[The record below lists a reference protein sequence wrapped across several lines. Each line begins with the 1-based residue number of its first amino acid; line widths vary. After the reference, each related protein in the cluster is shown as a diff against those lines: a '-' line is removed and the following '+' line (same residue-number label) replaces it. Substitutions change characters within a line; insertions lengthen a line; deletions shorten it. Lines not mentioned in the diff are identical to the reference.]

1 MCKEIGNS
9 GGPLI
14 DKSVGVMGINTFILK
29 ESEGLNFAKQAKLPS
44 VLYKICSRKL
54 K

>member
-29 ESEGLNFAKQAKLPS
+29 ESEGLNFATSSKIAKRFVQNMFLET
-44 VLYKICSRKL
+44 
-54 K
+54 